1 MRKFRQGT
9 APVILYSKNGVKLYE
24 FDKDRFIETDDED
37 LIDLLL
43 AMGAVE
49 VPPYVPPVPQDLT
62 EVVERLD
69 ALGGRVSSVEER
81 ANIRSIGGGL
91 SLSGEGELS
100 ATGSGGE
107 IDLEPLTDEELEE
120 IFA

>member
-1 MRKFRQGT
+1 MRKFRQGD
-9 APVILYSKNGVKLYE
+9 APVILYSKSGVRLYE
-24 FDKDRFIETDDED
+24 FVDRYLYTDDDD
-37 LIDLLL
+37 LANLLL

-62 EVVERLD
+62 EVIERLD
-69 ALGGRVSSVEER
+69 ALGGRVSSVEAR
-81 ANIRSIGGGL
+81 SNIRRIGDGL

-107 IDLEPLTDEELEE
+107 IDLEPLTDAELEE